1 MAKKMWIL
9 STCVYL
15 TILICFS
22 PINVRAQSDTT
33 STVLGEISQLSAKYP
48 DSAYTLLKQ
57 RIARAREENDR
68 ITEAAGLQKAG
79 QLLYHEGNYG
89 PAINNLMEAGS
100 IFQEEGKIGQLGQT
114 LNDLGIVY
122 YYNRQPDKAMRQFN
136 KALILYKGLK
146 DNRGIAESYGQI
158 GHLYEKKMT
167 YDSAF
172 YYQKLALSHLGEISD
187 SAGIATIYENIASI
201 MEDQELY
208 DSSLYYYKASLRLTQ
223 HYGHPVDQIEL
234 INNLGDI
241 YRKTGRYELGLL
253 YAKQAMLMSAYMN
266 EQYQLGSAYRDIGR
280 SFAMMKQYDS
290 AYFYIE
296 QARVLQKQIYKI
308 ENIRQISLL
317 QVHYDT
323 EKKNL
328 EIIRLH
334 AEKQVNF
341 IVTTASIIILILL
354 LFVSFLI
361 YKRQKTKTKTEK
373 EMREAQK
380 HIYQT
385 ENGLLETEL
394 ENKKL
399 EEARLKQQLEVK
411 SKELS
416 THILHLIQKNEALE
430 VIKKD
435 LNELLKG
442 EKRDH
447 KKDLKQLLHNINIS
461 INQDTYWQ
469 EFRTIFE
476 QVHQSFFDKVRSV
489 CSELTANDLRL
500 IALLKMNLHSSDITT
515 LLGVSPD
522 SLRVIRYRL
531 RKKLKLEQ
539 GVNLS
544 SFLQSL

>member
-1 MAKKMWIL
+1 M
-9 STCVYL
+9 TV
-15 TILICFS
+15 
-22 PINVRAQSDTT
+22 PI
-33 STVLGEISQLSAKYP
+33 
-48 DSAYTLLKQ
+48 
-57 RIARAREENDR
+57 
-68 ITEAAGLQKAG
+68 
-79 QLLYHEGNYG
+79 
-89 PAINNLMEAGS
+89 
-100 IFQEEGKIGQLGQT
+100 
-114 LNDLGIVY
+114 
-122 YYNRQPDKAMRQFN
+122 
-136 KALILYKGLK
+136 
-146 DNRGIAESYGQI
+146 
-158 GHLYEKKMT
+158 
-167 YDSAF
+167 
-172 YYQKLALSHLGEISD
+172 
-187 SAGIATIYENIASI
+187 
-201 MEDQELY
+201 
-208 DSSLYYYKASLRLTQ
+208 
-223 HYGHPVDQIEL
+223 
-234 INNLGDI
+234 
-241 YRKTGRYELGLL
+241 
-253 YAKQAMLMSAYMN
+253 
-266 EQYQLGSAYRDIGR
+266 
-280 SFAMMKQYDS
+280 
-290 AYFYIE
+290 FYIE
-296 QARVLQKQIYKI
+296 QARVLQKQIYKS

-317 QVHYDT
+317 QVHFDT

-328 EIIRLH
+328 EITRLH

-341 IVTTASIIILILL
+341 TIAAASIIILILL

-361 YKRQKTKTKTEK
+361 YKRQKMKTKTEK
-373 EMREAQK
+373 EMREAQQ
-380 HIYQT
+380 HIFQT

-430 VIKKD
+430 IIKKD

-476 QVHQSFFDKVRSV
+476 QVHQSFFDKVRNI

-531 RKKLKLEQ
+531 RKKLQLEQ

-544 SFLQSL
+544 AFLQSL